1 MGHTPGPWKSTFTLR
16 NERGVRAEKGFICF
30 MTKPSHYANQ
40 DQRYEDE
47 LAQAMY
53 DAKLIA
59 AAPDMLEA
67 LQSANKYFVDLQNK
81 CALTSHDERAW
92 KNISKVIKQ
101 ATDET

>member
-1 MGHTPGPWKSTFTLR
+1 MEHTPGPWKSTFTLR

-59 AAPDMLEA
+59 AAPDLLDACVE
-67 LQSANKYFVDLQNK
+67 LRQFIID
-81 CALTSHDERAW
+81 
-92 KNISKVIKQ
+92 NIDKLPDSEKVRLKGLKAIVN
-101 ATDET
+101 ATE